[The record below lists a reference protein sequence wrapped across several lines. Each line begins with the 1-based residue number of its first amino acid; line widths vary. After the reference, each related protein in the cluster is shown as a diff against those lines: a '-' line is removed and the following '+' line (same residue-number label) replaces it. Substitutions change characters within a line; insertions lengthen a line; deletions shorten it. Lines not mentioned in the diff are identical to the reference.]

1 MSLRSRGAL
10 TSDEMEQ
17 LLDLS
22 CRGLDRGTIIET
34 LMGYIESKGDEGIM
48 NFMSALE
55 ETQDGTG
62 HASIIQSLNE
72 DGALSEAKELS

>member
-22 CRGLDRGTIIET
+22 YRGLDRATVIET
-34 LMGYIESKGDEGIM
+34 LMGYIKSKADEGMM

-62 HASIIQSLNE
+62 HASIIQILNE
-72 DGALSEAKELS
+72 DDAFNEVEENS